1 MDDRKR
7 YWVGAGLVLLS
18 AFCFACKGILIKL
31 AFRYPVDPI
40 ALLTLRMAF
49 SLPFYLAIGQ
59 YLKRIEGPVSL
70 SRREWV
76 ALAAVGITGYYF
88 ASLFNFIG
96 LVYISAS
103 LERILLFIYP
113 TFVLL
118 LNAVGFSRR
127 VTRQQVIALLLT
139 YSGILL
145 AFVGNI
151 GASAH
156 TNVML
161 GAFWVILS
169 GLVYA
174 LYLVGSESVMR
185 RLGSQRFTCYAM
197 VAATVPTVLHG
208 VVAHGE
214 GLFHYPMPVYGLGLI
229 MAIFVTVVP
238 TFMMAEGIRRVGAG
252 NTSIIASIGPI
263 FTIGLSTAILHEVIT
278 WQQVAGTGLVLLGV
292 FLTSWK
298 TPKKLLISSN
308 KYRNT
313 IN

>member
-1 MDDRKR
+1 MDERKR
-7 YWVGAGLVLLS
+7 YWVGVILVLLS
-18 AFCFACKGILIKL
+18 AFCFACKGVLIKL

-49 SLPFYLAIGQ
+49 ALPFYLVIGQ
-59 YLKRIEGPVSL
+59 YLNRLEGPVSL
-70 SRREWV
+70 SCREWV
-76 ALAAVGITGYYF
+76 VLAAVGITGYYF

-103 LERILLFIYP
+103 LERILLFVYP

-118 LNAVGFSRR
+118 LNAVGFGRR

-151 GASAH
+151 STSAQA
-156 TNVML
+156 NVIL

-197 VAATVPTVLHG
+197 VAATVPAVVHG

-214 GLFHYPMPVYGLGLI
+214 ALLHYPTPVYSLGLI

-263 FTIGLSTAILHEVIT
+263 FTIGLSATILHEIIS
-278 WQQVAGTGLVLLGV
+278 WQQVAGTSLVLFGI
-292 FLTSWK
+292 FLTSRPN
-298 TPKKLLISSN
+298 PKKATYII
-308 KYRNT
+308 K
-313 IN
+313 

>member
-1 MDDRKR
+1 MDERKR
-7 YWVGAGLVLLS
+7 YWVGVALVLLS

-49 SLPFYLAIGQ
+49 ALPFYLVIGH

-70 SRREWV
+70 SRREWAV
-76 ALAAVGITGYYF
+76 LAAVGITGYYF

-96 LVYISAS
+96 LLYISAS
-103 LERILLFIYP
+103 LERILLFVYP

-118 LNAVGFSRR
+118 LNAVGFGRR
-127 VTRQQVIALLLT
+127 VTRQQLVALLLT

-151 GASAH
+151 STSAQA
-156 TNVML
+156 NVML

-197 VAATVPTVLHG
+197 VAATVPTVIHG
-208 VVAHGE
+208 VAAHGE
-214 GLFHYPMPVYGLGLI
+214 TLLHYPTPVYGLGLI
-229 MAIFVTVVP
+229 MAIFVTVIP

-263 FTIGLSTAILHEVIT
+263 FTIGLSTTILHEIIS
-278 WQQVAGTGLVLLGV
+278 WQQIAGTGLVLLGV
-292 FLTSWK
+292 FLTSWSNQ
-298 TPKKLLISSN
+298 KKSTYII
-308 KYRNT
+308 K
-313 IN
+313 